1 MKKERQRLIV
11 DFIENNNV
19 STQEE
24 IINMLAKNGYKVTQA
39 TISRDIKELKLV
51 KDHYGKNQTR
61 YCISEVNSR
70 NDNFRAIFFRSVLSV
85 DTAMNLVVIK
95 CYSGTA
101 VAACTALD
109 TQVVEGVVGAIA
121 GDDTIFVACKD
132 AKHATDI
139 KNCILENLKD

>member
-1 MKKERQRLIV
+1 MKRERQRLII
-11 DFIENNNV
+11 DYIEHNNV

-24 IINMLAKNGYKVTQA
+24 IINMLAENGYKVTQA

-51 KDHYGKNQTR
+51 KDHYGKNKTR
-61 YCISEVNSR
+61 YCISKVNNR

-85 DTAMNLVVIK
+85 ESTGNLVVIK

-121 GDDTIFVACKD
+121 GDDTIFVACTD
-132 AKHATDI
+132 AKHASEI
-139 KNCILENLKD
+139 RNCILQNLKG

>member
-11 DFIENNNV
+11 NFIENNNV

-24 IINMLAKNGYKVTQA
+24 IINMLASNGYKVTQA
-39 TISRDIKELKLV
+39 TISRDINELKLV
-51 KDHYGKNQTR
+51 KDHYGKNKTR
-61 YCISEVNSR
+61 YCISEVNNR

-85 DTAMNLVVIK
+85 ETAMNIVVIK

-109 TQVVEGVVGAIA
+109 TQVIEGVVGAVA
-121 GDDTIFVACKD
+121 GDDTIFVACTD